1 MNQEQDSLEAN
12 EKIAELMIS
21 YRKLKTD
28 AAVIQEDMDQI
39 KSQIEPLVETIG
51 GKWQDNRGYAKRNI
65 RSASVSYKSADVD
78 KLVQS
83 WLISQESHIRTCG
96 EMLEVH
102 RTTRSGTTYL
112 QIR

>member
-12 EKIAELMIS
+12 EKIAELMIP
-21 YRKLKTD
+21 YRKLKAD

-51 GKWQDNRGYAKRNI
+51 GKWQDDRGYAKQNTRK
-65 RSASVSYKSADVD
+65 ASVSYKSADVD

-96 EMLEVH
+96 EMMQAH
-102 RTTRSGTTYL
+102 RTTRKGTTYL
-112 QIR
+112 QIK